1 MGGYTDFMGRL
12 EWMNSYGKKQCRS
25 LFWRAKAAMKKAVKS
40 RSKRQFK
47 FQYDPSS
54 YALNFDDGYCHPGVG
69 SNALQLSRL
78 QDCSDCQNDMVWV
91 YVLRVKS

>member
-1 MGGYTDFMGRL
+1 MGGYMDFMGKV
-12 EWMNSYGKKQCRS
+12 NSYGKKKCRS
-25 LFWRAKAAMKKAVKS
+25 LFCRAKAAMKKAVES

-54 YALNFDDGYCHPGVG
+54 YALNFDDGSSAIQV
-69 SNALQLSRL
+69 ARF
-78 QDCSDCQNDMVWV
+78 QDCSDYQNDMIWV

>member
-1 MGGYTDFMGRL
+1 MGGYMDFMGRV
-12 EWMNSYGKKQCRS
+12 NSYGKKKCTS
-25 LFWRAKAAMKKAVKS
+25 LFCRAKAAMKKAVKR

-54 YALNFDDGYCHPGVG
+54 YALNFDDGYCHPGVD
-69 SNALQLSRL
+69 SSAIRVARF
-78 QDCSDCQNDMVWV
+78 QDCSYYQNAMIWV

>member
-1 MGGYTDFMGRL
+1 MDFMGRL
-12 EWMNSYGKKQCRS
+12 EWVNSYGKKQCRS
-25 LFWRAKAAMKKAVKS
+25 LFWRAKAAMRKAVKS

-54 YALNFDDGYCHPGVG
+54 YALNFDDGYCHSGVG
-69 SNALQLSRL
+69 TDAIDFAPF
-78 QDCSDCQNDMVWV
+78 QDCYEYENGIIWV